1 MIRNI
6 FASAA
11 IAVSLFGAAA
21 PALAQ
26 MPKEINFGIISTDSS
41 AALRQRWQPVLD
53 DLSKRVGVKV
63 NAFFAPDYAGVIEGM
78 RFKKVDIAWFGN
90 KSAIEAVD
98 RANGEVFAQVVA
110 PDGAGYNS
118 VLITHR
124 DSGIKSFDDVLKRGK
139 EINFGIGDPNSTS
152 GFAVPS
158 YYVFAANK
166 IDAKTH
172 FKTVRSANHETNL
185 MAVLNKQLDVATNNT
200 EQMYVFKNRM
210 PERFNEIRVL
220 WTSPLIASDPLVWRK
235 DLDPQL
241 KSAVKEFFVSYGS
254 SGPDAE
260 KQKQTLLGIQK
271 WVGFKASSDAQLV
284 PIRQLDLFREK
295 LKIEADT
302 AMNTTERQAKLDELN
317 RKLAALNQQL
327 AAVK

>member
-1 MIRNI
+1 MIRKLLT
-6 FASAA
+6 SAA
-11 IAVSLFGAAA
+11 IVASLFNFAA
-21 PALAQ
+21 PAAAE

-41 AALRQRWQPVLD
+41 TALRQRWQPVLD
-53 DLSKRVGVKV
+53 DLSKRAGVKV

-78 RFKKVDIAWFGN
+78 RFKKVDVAWFGN
-90 KSAIEAVD
+90 KAAIEAVD

-124 DSGIKSFDDVLKRGK
+124 DSSFKSFDDVLKRGK
-139 EINFGIGDPNSTS
+139 DINFGIGDPNSTS

-158 YYVFAANK
+158 YYVFALNK

-241 KSAVKEFFVSYGS
+241 KSVVKDFFVSYGS
-254 SGPDAE
+254 TGPDAE

-295 LKIEADT
+295 LKLEADT
-302 AMNTTERQAKLDELN
+302 AMNAAERQAKLDEVN
-317 RKLAALNQQL
+317 KKLAALNQLL
-327 AAVK
+327 AAAK